1 MQPLAGVAR
10 VQVAEHAEPEV
21 QVVWV
26 WWQQAGDGL
35 EEQPSAQVV
44 SPRIFDLLA
53 LAQLGLEQVALGQ
66 VPLASA
72 QLALAQQELP
82 REQLAWE
89 QVFLQQ
95 AWPQQAWPRQAWSP
109 QLVWKKALPLACVAV
124 AMGQTCQEQRA
135 TT

>member
-1 MQPLAGVAR
+1 MAR
-10 VQVAEHAEPEV
+10 EQVAEHAEPEV

-53 LAQLGLEQVALGQ
+53 LAQLALEQVALGQ

-82 REQLAWE
+82 REQLAWG
-89 QVFLQQ
+89 QVFLQQAWPQQ

-109 QLVWKKALPLACVAV
+109 QLVWKQALPLACVAV
-124 AMGQTCQEQRA
+124 AMGQACQERRA
-135 TT
+135 TS